1 MCGKILHC
9 NNNLN
14 MQSDTKVFLEID
26 KLHTSSFNEK
36 QNEGG
41 AIKRNRYISPFSI
54 SRFLEIVK

>member
-1 MCGKILHC
+1 
-9 NNNLN
+9 